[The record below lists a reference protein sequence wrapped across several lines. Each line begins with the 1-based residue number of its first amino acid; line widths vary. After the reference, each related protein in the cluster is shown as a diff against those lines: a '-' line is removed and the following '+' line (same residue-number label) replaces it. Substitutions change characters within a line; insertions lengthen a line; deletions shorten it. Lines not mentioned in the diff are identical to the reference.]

1 VHPSSRENMK
11 RARDLLGSRLGS
23 GLTILDLGGRNI
35 KPGQDRTYRPIFED
49 VCENYYIA
57 DINEGGNVTHKM
69 PGPYE
74 LPFEDNSIDFIVSGQ
89 TFEHIYNPF
98 RAAAELTRVLKP
110 EHYMVI
116 IAPSSGPTHDNP
128 DCWRFYRDSFKA
140 IAKECDLKVIA
151 DWIDDGKEWEQSSDA
166 QWISPGVERSARWK
180 DHVFI
185 GQK

>member
-1 VHPSSRENMK
+1 MK
-11 RARDLLGSRLGS
+11 RARQLLGNRLGS
-23 GLTILDLGGRNI
+23 DLTILDLGGRNI
-35 KPGQDRTYRPIFED
+35 KTGQDRTYRPIFED
-49 VCENYYIA
+49 ICKNYYIA
-57 DINEGGNVTHKM
+57 DINEGGNVTHIM

-110 EHYMVI
+110 DHFMVI

-140 IAKECDLKVIA
+140 IAEECKLKIIA
-151 DWIDDGKEWEQSSDA
+151 DWIDNGEEWKNRPDA